1 MTGVVFNC
9 VAYVQGREVGKS
21 GVTVRANGELDNQ
34 VYPNKLLCHIRK
46 VNRIL
51 HRFFPFQLKIG
62 KITPLR
68 KLSTI
73 TSVYF
78 SLQKYCLVHQNPL
91 AQANWMVCLIL
102 S

>member
-1 MTGVVFNC
+1 MEDEQIKMALKFQPEW
-9 VAYVQGREVGKS
+9 VAQLKQWKE
-21 GVTVRANGELDNQ
+21 Q
-34 VYPNKLLCHIRK
+34 VIAIFVIWKHGNIHK

-51 HRFFPFQLKIG
+51 HRFFPFQLKIQ
-62 KITPLR
+62 KIIPLR

-73 TSVYF
+73 TSIYF
-78 SLQKYCLVHQNPL
+78 SLQKCCLVHRNPL